1 MSFFNDLISRA
12 KPLSSTRFCLVFSFL
27 FVTIT
32 PFSVWAFICIYN
44 RALSDLPT
52 GIITFSGLVL
62 GIITSGK
69 AAEKISEVNKNVA
82 NTTVDTQK

>member
-69 AAEKISEVNKNVA
+69 AVEKISEGKKDV
-82 NTTVDTQK
+82 VDTTITTQK

>member
-32 PFSVWAFICIYN
+32 PFPVWAFVCIWN
-44 RALSDLPT
+44 RNLSDIPA
-52 GIITFSGLVL
+52 GVVTFSLGIL
-62 GIITSGK
+62 GIIVSGK
-69 AAEKISEVNKNVA
+69 AFEKFSEVNKNVA

>member
-12 KPLSSTRFCLVFSFL
+12 KPLSTTRFCLVFSFL

-69 AAEKISEVNKNVA
+69 AIEKISEGKKDVVD
-82 NTTVDTQK
+82 TTGDTQK

>member
-27 FVTIT
+27 FVTVT

-69 AAEKISEVNKNVA
+69 AVEKISEGKKDV
-82 NTTVDTQK
+82 VDTTGTAQK

>member
-32 PFSVWAFICIYN
+32 PFSVWAFICICN

-69 AAEKISEVNKNVA
+69 AVEKISEGKA
-82 NTTVDTQK
+82 KE